1 MVNKTTLSLI
11 PLVIAGIF
19 WVYYCFMIP
28 HPHTELNGMEYA
40 FAAITFAAFFVGTT
54 IDEMVVAIN
63 KHFKS
68 NKSTR

>member
-1 MVNKTTLSLI
+1 
-11 PLVIAGIF
+11 
-19 WVYYCFMIP
+19 MIP
-28 HPHTELNGMEYA
+28 HPHTELNGIEYA

-68 NKSTR
+68 NKSTC